1 MAHYKPDIHAVKRRR
16 RKGRVF
22 RKRGIQILTSDR
34 IGIDS
39 KANPARN
46 AQNEHPESDNMHLL
60 KEEEPFLERSNKE
73 LEMWREISNG
83 LHDPAE

>member
-1 MAHYKPDIHAVKRRR
+1 
-16 RKGRVF
+16 
-22 RKRGIQILTSDR
+22 
-34 IGIDS
+34 
-39 KANPARN
+39 
-46 AQNEHPESDNMHLL
+46 MHLL